1 MQSNREQIKQK
12 NMAKV
17 NFVYIGKSMENMIPK
32 SDFRAL
38 KLSAKDK
45 RELYPSWREETIKN
59 TSVLCPCGLDD
70 KEVFVN
76 GLGWK
81 KLGKKNWIN
90 VPLFSGEIE
99 DWDNYLNKYG
109 KECLFYSLTG
119 YSLKSHDCCASNMID
134 EFLSLLQC
142 KGGIEQYQKYV
153 ESIEAIQEI
162 QMEVFSE
169 KLSYMGEYERKSFID
184 KNLIRPCY
192 RVFLFITTPYLD
204 TPNDDDKLERFYR
217 TYRNHEIKT
226 SHPEYS
232 RMVELDK
239 LVREEM
245 KKGIFCYSKN
255 YYVYKEELDAIHKRI
270 TDHILDVLA
279 EETEEGEKNVFPVC
293 MADRIKFLFGD
304 KCHNLYND
312 ILEHFAN

>member
-1 MQSNREQIKQK
+1 
-12 NMAKV
+12 MAKTK
-17 NFVYIGKSMENMIPK
+17 FIYIGKSMENMIPK

-38 KLSAKDK
+38 KLSNKDK
-45 RELYPSWREETIKN
+45 RELHPSWREETIKN
-59 TSVLCPCGLDD
+59 TSVLCPCSSDD
-70 KEVFVN
+70 KEVFVY

-99 DWDNYLNKYG
+99 DWDNYLNEYG
-109 KECLFYSLTG
+109 KDCLFYSLTG
-119 YSLKSHDCCASNMID
+119 YSLQSNDCCANNMIS

-153 ESIEAIQEI
+153 ENIEAIQEI
-162 QMEVFSE
+162 QTKVFEE
-169 KLSYMGEYERKSFID
+169 KLSYMSEYERKSFID

-226 SHPEYS
+226 SHPEYA
-232 RMVELDK
+232 RMTELDK

-245 KKGIFCYSKN
+245 KKGFYCYSKD
-255 YYVYKEELDAIHKRI
+255 YYIYKGELDAIHKRI

-279 EETEEGEKNVFPVC
+279 EETEEGEKNVFPIC
-293 MADRIKFLFGD
+293 MADRIRFLFGD
-304 KCHNLYND
+304 KCHNLYD
-312 ILEHFAN
+312 YILEHFK

>member
-1 MQSNREQIKQK
+1 
-12 NMAKV
+12 MAKV

-32 SDFRAL
+32 SGFHAL
-38 KLSAKDK
+38 KLSSKDK
-45 RELYPSWREETIKN
+45 RELYPFWDEETVKN
-59 TSVLCPCGLDD
+59 TSVLYPCSYDD
-70 KEVFVN
+70 KELFVY

-99 DWDNYLNKYG
+99 DWDNYLNEYG
-109 KECLFYSLTG
+109 KDCLFYSLTG
-119 YSLKSHDCCASNMID
+119 YSLQSNDCCASNMIS

-142 KGGIEQYQKYV
+142 KGGIGEYQKYV
-153 ESIEAIQEI
+153 ENIEAIQEI
-162 QMEVFSE
+162 QREVFNE

-204 TPNDDDKLERFYR
+204 TPNDDDKLECFYR

-226 SHPEYS
+226 SHPEYA
-232 RMVELDK
+232 RMAELRE
-239 LVREEM
+239 LVRKEAVEN
-245 KKGIFCYSKN
+245 IYSSTQK
-255 YYVYKEELDAIHKRI
+255 YCEHKEELDAITERI
-270 TDHILDVLA
+270 THNVLDTLA
-279 EETEEGEKNVFPVC
+279 DEINEGEKNVFPIC
-293 MADRIKFLFGD
+293 MADRIRFLFGD
-304 KCHNLYND
+304 KCHNLYNY